1 MKKVFLTLL
10 FCSFVAQ
17 CFALT
22 PMTDENMM
30 KAIQYGVAS
39 KQDKQTLY
47 QLTNPWLI
55 PERSLKNPYR
65 QNETIFVYT
74 PYLLA
79 AIHARDKVEDSRVP
93 ELAEIRKAIQEYE
106 GITLIG
112 ARLNTPVVLQEG
124 EYSVKLVQ
132 DKTVLAPYA
141 STYLHH
147 EMINRVT
154 KQEKG
159 NNGSQPDDGKQ
170 LTRNEKKKRTR
181 QTQKR
186 LLFLKCS
193 FILTVHSLTR
203 HSGIPF

>member
-106 GITLIG
+106 GNYPDRGKTEYACCFAG
-112 ARLNTPVVLQEG
+112 RRVFG
-124 EYSVKLVQ
+124 E
-132 DKTVLAPYA
+132 TG
-141 STYLHH
+141 T
-147 EMINRVT
+147 
-154 KQEKG
+154 G
-159 NNGSQPDDGKQ
+159 
-170 LTRNEKKKRTR
+170 
-181 QTQKR
+181 
-186 LLFLKCS
+186 
-193 FILTVHSLTR
+193 
-203 HSGIPF
+203 